1 MVLEMPTAQ
10 RGTLLPPWWRRVLLL
25 LYLLFTLSPIIWLLL
40 STIQTQASLLRVPV
54 QIVPE
59 SITLR
64 NYMDIFTPA
73 AFGEHRGES
82 TFLLALR
89 NSVLISLGTT
99 AVAMLFGTLA
109 AYAFARF
116 NIPGKRGWLLTVL
129 GSQLLPPISILIPL
143 FRMFKRADLLDT
155 MASLILAYSTFS
167 IPFVVWIMAGYFQ
180 SVPIELEEAARIDG
194 ASRFQSFLRITLP
207 LAAPGLGAAAIF
219 TLLNAWDE
227 FFFALIFTSTYAAKT
242 VPVALAEFIGRHSVN
257 WGMLVTGGFIASLP
271 PIVFSLVFYR
281 YIVSGLSAG
290 GLKG

>member
-1 MVLEMPTAQ
+1 MPTAQ
-10 RGTLLPPWWRRVLLL
+10 RGTLLAPGWHRVLLL
-25 LYLLFTLSPIIWLLL
+25 FYLLFTLLPILWLLL
-40 STIQTQASLLRVPV
+40 STVQTQASLLRVPPR
-54 QIVPE
+54 IVPE

-64 NYMDIFTPA
+64 NYMDIFKPA
-73 AFGEHRGES
+73 AFGEYRGES

-89 NSVLISLGTT
+89 NSVVISLGTT
-99 AVAMLFGTLA
+99 VLAMCFGTSA

-129 GSQLLPPISILIPL
+129 GSQLLPPIAIIIPL
-143 FRMFKRADLLDT
+143 FRMFKRAGLLDT
-155 MASLILAYSTFS
+155 MVSLILAYSTFS
-167 IPFVVWIMAGYFQ
+167 LPFVVWMMAGYFQ

-194 ASRFQSFLRITLP
+194 ASRFQSFWRITLP
-207 LAAPGLGAAAIF
+207 LAAPGLCATAIF

-242 VPVALAEFIGRHSVN
+242 VPVALAEFIGRHHVN

-281 YIVSGLSAG
+281 YMVSGLSAG